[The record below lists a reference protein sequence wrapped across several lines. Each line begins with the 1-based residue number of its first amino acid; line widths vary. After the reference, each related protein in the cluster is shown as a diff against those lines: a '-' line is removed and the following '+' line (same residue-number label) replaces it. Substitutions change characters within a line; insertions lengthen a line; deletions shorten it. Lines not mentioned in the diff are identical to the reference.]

1 MIRTKEK
8 IKKQSCQCTI
18 KKGPQRFPVI
28 HLPKSMSKHTELK
41 VPLKVSEAL
50 MDRSEYKLRTPRRV
64 WKGKRKL

>member
-1 MIRTKEK
+1 MVIRTKEK

-50 MDRSEYKLRTPRRV
+50 MDPGIAMEMDICLS
-64 WKGKRKL
+64 